1 MWMNLPEYLLRQI
14 KTMLSGFALL
24 TALVAVVVVLGS
36 YLVSATQPYRG
47 PTLFYFYA
55 LFFCALISRKWS
67 TAILIFILPLLPN
80 LANQVEYVL
89 RPAVPYFVAYPGVD
103 AIVGLFLGQLVRST
117 LIDKNLSSWL
127 RPPPWPF
134 GLVLLVVAISCLLT
148 VDRNL
153 WQSATEFSWYGVA
166 NNIFRFKHAS
176 PSNDLA
182 ALNDLLVH
190 AVAMLLVICLLKNLA
205 DAKQKEDIVFKPLV
219 VGLIVTALWAIFQS
233 FSGFGLPPWVTQ
245 YRTNTFGFSALGFQ
259 PDIHAFAAHMLLGA
273 VGLYGYMLFVS
284 LRHGASN
291 NFFSRHWA
299 HIVVLACALS
309 WIALILSK
317 SRASLLFA
325 IAFSLLMLLYAIKIK
340 KINVFNRTFYVG
352 SALLLIFVAA
362 LSLSG
367 KFWISE
373 ILQQFQ
379 STDLTNFATLNLLSA
394 YRLEI
399 FAGAWRMFSFF
410 PLMGIGQGNFFHI
423 SGFPDFMGSAWVFQT
438 GGENAH
444 NYFLQTL
451 AELGLVG
458 IVSFLILFLLP
469 ITQRAKDQNLT
480 PIVVVICA
488 VFLGNIYSHS
498 LVNRENLYLLAV
510 FVALL
515 YAYSPSCVNDLSPQH
530 PHKSSNQPVDRMD
543 SPAHSMIQNFKAAAL
558 LVLVSVVSF
567 YSYQEVSASV
577 NRYPFTYG
585 ADCYRRNAPFADGW
599 TSGRLVTALP
609 LGSRGIKFTLDE
621 THPDVG
627 SKPLGITLSIIDQSG
642 NVLSTSETLNQNS
655 KPFSAQ
661 VELAQANEKEVL
673 SGVLQVSRC
682 FTPRNFGLKDDTRK
696 LGVHVKTIETY

>member
-1 MWMNLPEYLLRQI
+1 MWMNLPEYLLQRI
-14 KTMLSGFALL
+14 KMMLSWFALL
-24 TALVAVVVVLGS
+24 TALLAVVVVLGS

-47 PTLFYFYA
+47 PTLFYFWV

-67 TAILIFILPLLPN
+67 TAALVFILPLLPN
-80 LANQVEYVL
+80 LANQAEFIL
-89 RPAVPYFVAYPGVD
+89 RPRVPYFVAYPGVD
-103 AIVGLFLGQLVRST
+103 AIVGLFVGQLFRSL
-117 LIDKNLSSWL
+117 LIDKNTSSWL
-127 RPPPWPF
+127 KPAPWPF
-134 GLVLLVVAISCLLT
+134 GLVLLVIAASCLLT
-148 VDRNL
+148 IDRNL

-176 PSNDLA
+176 LGNDFA
-182 ALNDLLVH
+182 PLNDLLVH
-190 AVAMLLVICLLKNLA
+190 AVAMLLVVCLLQTLI
-205 DAKQKEDIVFKPLV
+205 DAKRKDDIVFKPLIF
-219 VGLIVTALWAIFQS
+219 GLIVTALWAILQS

-273 VGLYGYMLFVS
+273 VGLYGYMLFTGARDRVS
-284 LRHGASN
+284 DTFLD
-291 NFFSRHWA
+291 RHW
-299 HIVVLACALS
+299 HRVVLLACVLS

-325 IAFSLLMLLYAIKIK
+325 IVFSFLMLLYAIKIK
-340 KINVFNRTFYVG
+340 KINALNRTFIAG
-352 SALLLIFVAA
+352 SALLVVVVAG
-362 LSLSG
+362 LSLSD
-367 KFWISE
+367 KFWISD
-373 ILQQFQ
+373 IFQQLQ

-410 PLMGIGQGNFFHI
+410 PLMGLGQGNFFHI
-423 SGFPDFMGSAWVFQT
+423 SGFPDFMGSDWVFKT

-458 IVSFLILFLLP
+458 PVSFLILFLLP
-469 ITQRAKDQNLT
+469 VKQRAKDQNFM
-480 PIVVVICA
+480 PVVVVICA
-488 VFLGNIYSHS
+488 VFLGNVYSHS
-498 LVNRENLYLLAV
+498 LVIRENLYLLAV

-515 YAYSPSCVNDLSPQH
+515 YACSSSWVSDLSAQH
-530 PHKSSNQPVDRMD
+530 SNKSFNESVDRFK
-543 SPAHSMIQNFKAAAL
+543 SPASPIIQNFIATAL
-558 LVLVSVVSF
+558 LVLVSVVCF
-567 YSYQEVSASV
+567 YSYKEISASV

-585 ADCYRRNAPFADGW
+585 ADCYRRGAPFADGW
-599 TSGRLVTALP
+599 SSGRLVTALP

-642 NVLSTSETLNQNS
+642 NVLSASETLNQNH
-655 KPFSAQ
+655 KPFSTQ
-661 VELAQANEKEVL
+661 VELPLANEKEVL
-673 SGVLQVSRC
+673 FGVLQVSRC

-696 LGVHVKTIETY
+696 LGVHLKTIETY